1 MRRNSWLYISILSL
15 IMALAWV
22 GVSAMSKMREK
33 TVPPDLEK
41 IAAPVDPNI
50 DKQLFERLER
60 KDK

>member
-1 MRRNSWLYISILSL
+1 
-15 IMALAWV
+15 MALAWV